1 MNIEESLHPWDKDHL
16 VMMYDLFNM
25 LLDSVYA
32 RTFKSFLPINLLLK
46 EKIFLII
53 VDLHAVGRKSTER
66 SRIHFT

>member
-1 MNIEESLHPWDKDHL
+1 
-16 VMMYDLFNM
+16 MMYDLFNM

-66 SRIHFT
+66 SHIHFT